1 VNEQLTTSLMKVLV
15 PIFVLVMTG
24 FGVRRLGLAGAK
36 GAEWMGK
43 LVLLWLF
50 PVLVFHRL
58 AITPDAGQILA
69 DWPALAWAP
78 VVLIGS
84 ALIGWAMHRAL
95 GLRAEWRTYTY
106 LVGMPNWIYL
116 PLAVAGPL
124 WGDEAV
130 RLIVLFN
137 IPTQLLLWTAGIALL
152 HGDLRGT
159 HALRYMLTSPGLL
172 ATVAGLLVAFRILPV
187 TLLEGQP
194 GLSLQ
199 PLEPLLR
206 IVGGFTVPLSLVAL
220 GLYVGERTEARA
232 EVLRGAA
239 AVVMGRLVVAPLILI
254 GVVLVAGLAGT
265 GGHAMIR
272 KVVYLIAVMPV
283 AVSTPLFAAMF
294 NRDRFLASR
303 AVVLTTMAGFITAP
317 LLVMLALWLDQQL
330 GL

>member
-1 VNEQLTTSLMKVLV
+1 MNEALVASLMKVLV
-15 PIFVLVMTG
+15 PILVLVMTG
-24 FGVRRLGLAGAK
+24 FTLRRIGLVGAK
-36 GAEWMGK
+36 GAEGLGK
-43 LVLLWLF
+43 VVLLWLF

-58 AITPDAGQILA
+58 AITPDSAQIIA

-78 VVLIGS
+78 VVLVGS
-84 ALIGWAMHRAL
+84 ALIGWAMHRVC

-159 HALRYMLTSPGLL
+159 HALRYMFTSPGLL
-172 ATVAGLLVAFRILPV
+172 ATVAGLLVAFRVLPV

-194 GLSLQ
+194 GISLQ

-220 GLYVGERTEARA
+220 GLYVGERTESKA
-232 EVLRGAA
+232 EVLRGAG
-239 AVVMGRLVVAPLILI
+239 AVVLGRLIVAPLVLI
-254 GVVLVAGLAGT
+254 SVVLLAGLAGI

-272 KVVYLIAVMPV
+272 KVIYLIAVMPV

-303 AVVLTTMAGFITAP
+303 SVVLTTMAGFLTAP
-317 LLVMLALWLDQQL
+317 LLVMLALFLEQWLDV
-330 GL
+330 